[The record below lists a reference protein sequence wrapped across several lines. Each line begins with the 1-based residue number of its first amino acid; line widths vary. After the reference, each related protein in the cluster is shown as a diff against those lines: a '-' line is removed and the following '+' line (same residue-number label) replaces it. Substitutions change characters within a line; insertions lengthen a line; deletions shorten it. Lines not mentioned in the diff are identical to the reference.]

1 MELSRYLKRES
12 IDRDKSYSGNLDKT
26 YPSRSRNYVQT
37 KVRIRTVQTLRNAS
51 KGVGGS
57 KV

>member
-1 MELSRYLKRES
+1 MY
-12 IDRDKSYSGNLDKT
+12 T
-26 YPSRSRNYVQT
+26 T
-37 KVRIRTVQTLRNAS
+37 RIIGDHDTVKHKNEVVQTLRNAS